1 MNRRRPRLVL
11 TPVALAV
18 SLALSAGTVAAQS
31 GQITG
36 DDQRLSQ
43 WLLNNTQPGAGY
55 PLGLLWQV
63 PDEQPAQLAIKL
75 ELLAALA
82 RPESM
87 GLRSSQAQALADRIA
102 AMPVTGRVM
111 VPLAQV
117 HWLQANP
124 QRDPLLRRGH
134 RIELPARPTT
144 VTVLSVDGTPCR
156 MAQVD
161 GATARDYLDRC
172 AAASGQGPADWAWV
186 VQPDGRVE
194 RHGVALWNAH
204 AQDALA
210 PGAWVWAP
218 PRALHIPE
226 RFSMRLA
233 QFLATQG
240 PAPDAPPAEA
250 GAAIASKPA
259 APTPSAAA
267 GLRWSAV
274 VAEQLAPAV
283 LAETGGLTAAPPNP
297 QQLYRPADPIHS
309 ANAWGGLGLMQMPSA
324 RMREEGALA
333 VTFSRTEPYTRYN
346 VVAQPFSWM
355 EVGFRY
361 SDIANRAYG
370 AANVAGDQS
379 YKDKAFDAKFTLWSE
394 SAWLPEVA
402 LGFIDI
408 AGTGLFSSEYLVAS
422 KRTGSLDWTAG
433 VAWGYFTG
441 RTRNQVLV
449 GTGGDFSFDS
459 FFGGS
464 AEFFGGVQWT
474 MPWAPLVLKAE
485 YDPNSYQNEPLRN
498 RFDQKS
504 HLNYGLVYRQNSWL
518 DWTIGFER
526 GNRVSFGI
534 SLRSDLG
541 RLSMPKVADPPRV
554 PVQASRPL
562 TTPDWSQTARD
573 LSVQSGWRVGEIREG
588 GRELTVNFEETRA
601 GYWLDRVD
609 RAASVLHRDAP
620 LEVDRF
626 VLRYNARGIG
636 MAEQVID
643 RESWTAANTSP
654 QPPSQQ
660 RDTSLV
666 RDVRPEADGEKR
678 LFSTKG
684 ETWNTRFRIGY
695 DQSVGG
701 PDSFILYK
709 VFAEQSVQLQLGR
722 PDLWLSGGL
731 EMRLLDNYDKFQYT
745 APSSLQRVR
754 TFTREYQVTSE
765 LTMPYLQLTHVRKV
779 GERQYASA
787 YAGFLEPMFAGFGG
801 EWLYRPF
808 ASKFAFGVDAN
819 WVRQRDFDQKF
830 SMLDPGYSVFTG
842 HGTLYWNTGW
852 NGVQVNTSVGR
863 YLAGDAGVTVEMS
876 RRFKNGLVLGA
887 FATKTNI
894 SAAQFGEGSFD
905 KGLFVSIPFDAMLTR
920 TTSQIASFTWRP
932 LLRDGGAK
940 LARRESLF
948 NLTATRD
955 PTLFEQRPAPLPNEQ
970 LKPADHT
977 PRWTPPVERPLA
989 VTAPAVLQGDAAW
1002 RGDRGAEL
1010 PLVAALERMGFR
1022 NPQVQYDGQH
1032 RLNLRVSHEQLKPL
1046 SRAAGRAA
1054 TAALAHAP
1062 EGVRE
1067 IRIQLAEHSD
1077 PLVEYDFFELGRLR
1091 RHLAGELPA
1100 ADLRPVVAV
1109 RYVHPAAR
1117 EDDPLARLADA
1128 TPLPANPALLDLVP
1142 TVITPVTVLND
1153 VGAAAKAATR
1163 IDWVQTAGIGLA
1175 AFVGSSLL
1183 DSRGQQFA
1191 KDHANSTWLKGF
1203 NRVGGALPWIGLA
1216 GAGVMALDG
1225 SDPRRA
1231 RTALSAAEAGVGS
1244 AIAATGLKY
1253 VFGRPR
1259 PNSRQSRND
1268 FDLFGGGASNRDSMP
1283 SRQSAVA
1290 WAVATPFAE
1299 EYNMP
1304 WIYGLAAMTSL
1315 SRVGKQQHW
1324 LSDTVAGG
1332 LLGYG
1337 MGRLFWESARGNQK
1351 LPQVFVDPSGVTM
1364 NWSFR

>member
-1 MNRRRPRLVL
+1 MKRRCSRPVL

-18 SLALSAGTVAAQS
+18 SLALSAATACAQS

-36 DDQRLSQ
+36 DGLRLSQ
-43 WLLNNTQPGAGY
+43 WLLSNTQPGVGY

-75 ELLAALA
+75 ELLAALS
-82 RPESM
+82 RPETM
-87 GLRSSQAQALADRIA
+87 GLRPGQAQALSDRIA

-124 QRDPLLRRGH
+124 QRDPLLRQGH
-134 RIELPARPTT
+134 RVELPARPTT
-144 VTVLSVDGTPCR
+144 VTVLSVDGLPCR
-156 MAQVD
+156 VAQVD

-172 AAASGQGPADWAWV
+172 APASGQGPADWAWV

-194 RHGVALWNAH
+194 RHGVALWNAN

-218 PRALHIPE
+218 PRALRIPE

-250 GAAIASKPA
+250 SAAAAAKPA
-259 APTPSAAA
+259 PAPAPSAAA

-274 VAEQLAPAV
+274 VAEQLSPATP
-283 LAETGGLTAAPPNP
+283 AQPAGLTATPPVP
-297 QQLYRPADPIHS
+297 QNLSRPADPITS

-324 RMREEGALA
+324 RMREEGSLA

-346 VVAQPFSWM
+346 IIAQPFSWM
-355 EVGFRY
+355 EAGFRY
-361 SDIANRAYG
+361 TDIGNRAYG
-370 AANVAGDQS
+370 PTELSGDQS
-379 YKDKAFDAKFTLWSE
+379 YKDKGFDAKFTLWSE
-394 SAWLPEVA
+394 SAWFPQVA
-402 LGFIDI
+402 MGFIDI

-422 KRTGSLDWTAG
+422 KRTGALDWTAG
-433 VAWGYFTG
+433 LAWGYLSGNT
-441 RTRNQVLV
+441 RTQTVV
-449 GTGGDFSFDS
+449 GQGGSFSLS
-459 FFGGS
+459 NLFGGS
-464 AEFFGGVQWT
+464 PEFFGGVQWT
-474 MPWAPLVLKAE
+474 LPWAPVVLKAE
-485 YDPNSYQNEPLRN
+485 YDPNSYQNEPLGN
-498 RFDQKS
+498 RFNHKS

-541 RLSMPKVADPPRV
+541 RLSTPKVADPPRV

-562 TTPDWSQTARD
+562 ATPDWSQTARD
-573 LSVQSGWRVGEIREG
+573 LSLQSGWRVGEIREG
-588 GRELTVNFEETRA
+588 GRELMVNFEETRA
-601 GYWLDRVD
+601 GYWPDRVD

-626 VLRYNARGIG
+626 VLRYNTRGIG

-643 RESWTAANTSP
+643 RDAWAAAHTAH

-660 RDTSLV
+660 QATTLV
-666 RDVRPEADGEKR
+666 RDARPEADGEKR
-678 LFSTKG
+678 LFSGKG
-684 ETWNTRFRIGY
+684 ENWSTRFRIGY

-709 VFAEQSVQLQLGR
+709 FFAEQTAQVKLGR

-731 EMRLLDNYDKFQYT
+731 ELRIFDNYDQFKYT
-745 APSSLQRVR
+745 APSNLQRVR

-765 LTMPYLQLTHVRKV
+765 LTMPYLQLTHVRKM
-779 GERQYASA
+779 GEQQYASA

-808 ASKFAFGVDAN
+808 ASTFAFGVDAN
-819 WVRQRDFDQKF
+819 WVRQRDFGQNF
-830 SMLDPGYSVFTG
+830 SMLKPGYSVFTG

-863 YLAGDAGVTVEMS
+863 YLAGDIGATVEMS

-940 LARRESLF
+940 LARREPLF

-970 LKPADHT
+970 LRPADHA
-977 PRWTPPVERPLA
+977 PRWTPPEERPLA
-989 VTAPAVLQGDAAW
+989 APVPVAPQPEAAW
-1002 RGDRGAEL
+1002 RADRGAEL
-1010 PLVAALERMGFR
+1010 PLLGALERMGFR

-1054 TAALAHAP
+1054 AAALAHAP

-1067 IRIQLAEHSD
+1067 IRIQIAEHSD
-1077 PLVEYDFFELGRLR
+1077 PLVEYDFFELGRLK
-1091 RHLAGELPA
+1091 RHLAGELPVA
-1100 ADLRPVVAV
+1100 ELRPVVAV

-1117 EDDPLARLADA
+1117 EEDPLARLADT
-1128 TPLPANPALLDLVP
+1128 TPLPPNPALLDLVP
-1142 TVITPVTVLND
+1142 TVLTPQVVLDD
-1153 VGAAAKAATR
+1153 VQNAAKAATR

-1191 KDHANSTWLKGF
+1191 RDHAGAGWLKGL
-1203 NRVGGALPWIGLA
+1203 NRVGDALPWVGLA
-1216 GAGVMALDG
+1216 GAGLLALDG

-1231 RTALSAAEAGVGS
+1231 RTALSAAESGVAAG
-1244 AIAATGLKY
+1244 IAATGLKY

-1259 PNSRQSRND
+1259 PNSGFSRND
-1268 FDLFGGGASNRDSMP
+1268 FSLGDGNRDSMP
-1283 SRQSAVA
+1283 SRHAAVA

-1299 EYNMP
+1299 EYRAP
-1304 WIYGLAAMTSL
+1304 WIYGLAAITNL

-1324 LSDTVAGG
+1324 FSDTVAGS

-1337 MGRLFWESARGNQK
+1337 VGRLFWESARGNQQ

>member
-1 MNRRRPRLVL
+1 MIRRRQRWAL
-11 TPVALAV
+11 TPAALAV
-18 SLALSAGTVAAQS
+18 SLALSAATAAAQS
-31 GQITG
+31 ALITG

-43 WLLNNTQPGAGY
+43 WLLDNTRPGAGY

-63 PDEQPAQLAIKL
+63 PDEKPAQLALKL
-75 ELLAALA
+75 EVLAALA
-82 RPESM
+82 KPESM
-87 GLRSSQAQALADRIA
+87 GLRPPQAQALSDLIA
-102 AMPVTGRVM
+102 AMPVTGRVA
-111 VPLAQV
+111 VPLAQLN
-117 HWLQANP
+117 WLQANP
-124 QRDPLLRRGH
+124 SRDPLLRRGH
-134 RIELPARPTT
+134 RVELPARPST
-144 VTVLSVDGTPCR
+144 VTVLSADGLPCR
-156 MAQVD
+156 VAQVD
-161 GATARDYLDRC
+161 GATARDYLDGC
-172 AAASGQGPADWAWV
+172 ATAIGQEPADWAWV

-194 RHGVALWNAH
+194 RHGVALWNAGN
-204 AQDALA
+204 QEALA
-210 PGAWVWAP
+210 PGAWIWAP
-218 PRALHIPE
+218 PRALRIPE

-240 PAPDAPPAEA
+240 AAPDMPGLDTAVVRR
-250 GAAIASKPA
+250 KPA
-259 APTPSAAA
+259 SLPSAAA
-267 GLRWSAV
+267 GLRWSEV
-274 VAEQLAPAV
+274 VTEQLTPAAPA
-283 LAETGGLTAAPPNP
+283 EPRGLTGKPPDSQN
-297 QQLYRPADPIHS
+297 LYRPADPVYT
-309 ANAWGGLGLMQMPSA
+309 ANAWGGLGLLQMPSA
-324 RMREEGALA
+324 RMREEGSLA

-346 VVAQPFSWM
+346 IIAQPFSWM
-355 EVGFRY
+355 EAGFRY
-361 SDIANRAYG
+361 TDIANRAYG
-370 AANVAGDQS
+370 PANVTADQS
-379 YKDKAFDAKFTLWSE
+379 YKDKGFDAKFGLWPE
-394 SAWLPEVA
+394 SMWLPQVA
-402 LGFIDI
+402 LGFIDV

-433 VAWGYFTG
+433 VAWGYLAG
-441 RTRNQVLV
+441 ETRNQALV
-449 GTGGDFSFDS
+449 GQGGNFSFRN

-464 AEFFGGVQWT
+464 PQPFGGVQWI
-474 MPWAPLVLKAE
+474 MPWAPVVLKAE
-485 YDPNSYQNEPLRN
+485 YDSNSYQNEPLGN

-534 SLRSDLG
+534 ALRSDLG
-541 RLSMPKVADPPRV
+541 RLSMPKLSDPPRV

-562 TTPDWSQTARD
+562 STLDWSQTARD
-573 LSVQSGWRVGEIREG
+573 LSVQSGWQVGEIRNA
-588 GRELTVNFEETRA
+588 GRELTVQLEDARA
-601 GYWLDRVD
+601 GYWPDRVD

-620 LEVDRF
+620 LEIDRF
-626 VLRYNARGIG
+626 VLRYRSRGID
-636 MAEQVID
+636 MSEHVID
-643 RESWTAANTSP
+643 RESWSAANTSP
-654 QPPSQQ
+654 LPPSQQ
-660 RDTSLV
+660 QASAIV

-678 LFSTKG
+678 LFSAKG

-709 VFAEQSVQLQLGR
+709 FFAEQSAQLQLGR

-745 APSSLQRVR
+745 APSNLQRVR
-754 TFTREYQVTSE
+754 TFTREYQVTSD
-765 LTMPYLQLTHVRKV
+765 LTMPYLQLTHVRKL

-787 YAGFLEPMFAGFGG
+787 YAGYLEPMFAGFGG

-808 ASKFAFGVDAN
+808 ASKFAFGIDAN

-830 SMLDPGYSVFTG
+830 SMLDPAYSVFTG

-852 NGVQVNTSVGR
+852 NGVQVQASAGR
-863 YLAGDAGVTVEMS
+863 YLAGDIGATLEMS

-920 TTSQIASFTWRP
+920 TTSQIANFTWRP

-940 LARRESLF
+940 LARRETLF

-955 PTLFEQRPAPLPNEQ
+955 PALFEQRPAPLPNDQ
-970 LKPADHT
+970 IKPADHT
-977 PRWTPPVERPLA
+977 PRWTPPAERPLA
-989 VTAPAVLQGDAAW
+989 VTAPAAVQNDVQW
-1002 RGDRGAEL
+1002 RSERSAEL
-1010 PLVAALERMGFR
+1010 PLLSALERMGFR
-1022 NPQVQYDGQH
+1022 NPQVQYDGNH

-1067 IRIQLAEHSD
+1067 IRIQIAEHSD
-1077 PLVEYDFFELGRLR
+1077 PLVEYEFFELGRLR

-1100 ADLRPVVAV
+1100 AELKPVVAV

-1128 TPLPANPALLDLVP
+1128 APLPANPALLDLVP
-1142 TVITPVTVLND
+1142 TVITPMTVLND
-1153 VGAAAKAATR
+1153 VGTAAKAATR
-1163 IDWVQTAGIGLA
+1163 IDLVQTAGIGLA

-1231 RTALSAAEAGVGS
+1231 RTALSAAEAGVG
-1244 AIAATGLKY
+1244 AAVAATGLKY

-1268 FDLFGGGASNRDSMP
+1268 FDLFGGGASSRDSMP

-1324 LSDTVAGG
+1324 FSDTVAGG

-1337 MGRLFWESARGNQK
+1337 LGRLFWESARGNQN